1 MQRRMDKKNQVLLVS
16 LLGHITRPC
25 PLLSM
30 AGRRARSRR
39 NQRGRKDLSKL
50 GQNRQSE

>member
-16 LLGHITRPC
+16 LLGHITKPC